1 MPDQDKQAEQ
11 VDVVVIGMGVG
22 GEEVAGK
29 LAESGLTVI
38 GVERELVG
46 GECPYWGCIPSKM
59 MIRGSN
65 LLAEARRIDGIA
77 GTATVEP
84 DFAPVAKRIRDE
96 ATDDWNDQV
105 AVDRFDKLGGR
116 FVRGDARIDGPGR
129 VVVGDT
135 TFTARRGIVIA
146 TGSAPVVPPIAG
158 LDTTPYWTNR
168 EAISTKQVP
177 ESLVVLGGG
186 AIGLE
191 LAQMFARF
199 GSRVTVVE
207 GIDRVLGPEEP
218 EASVLVTEALERDG
232 ITVQTGAKAVRI
244 AREGDETVVTLEDS
258 TTARGAEL
266 LVSVGRHARVGD
278 IGLETVGLDPK
289 AKAVEVDEWMRAGD
303 GIWAVGDVTGVGMFT
318 HMAMYQAGIA
328 INDILQR
335 PGEPAD
341 YRGLARVTFTD
352 PEVGSV
358 GMNEKAARE
367 AGINVRTGFTKVQT
381 SARGWIHGPGGD
393 GVIKLVEDADK
404 GILVGATSA
413 GPVGGEVLSMLTLAV
428 HARVPVATL
437 RTMVYAYPT
446 FHRAVEDA
454 LADLE
459 NGQ

>member
-1 MPDQDKQAEQ
+1 MPDQDKQSQE

-29 LAESGLTVI
+29 LAEAGLTVI

-65 LLAEARRIDGIA
+65 LLAEARRIDGIS

-105 AVDRFDKLGGR
+105 AVDRFEKKGGR
-116 FVRGDARIDGPGR
+116 LIRGNARVDGSGR

-135 TFTARRGIVIA
+135 TFTTRRGIVLA
-146 TGSAPVVPPIAG
+146 SGSAPVVPPIPG
-158 LDTTPYWTNR
+158 LDTTPHWTNR
-168 EAISTKQVP
+168 EAVSTKQVP

-191 LAQMFARF
+191 LAQTFARF

-207 GIDRVLGPEEP
+207 GLDRVLPPEEP
-218 EASVLVTEALERDG
+218 EASALIAEALARDG
-232 ITVQTGAKAVRI
+232 IAVHTGSKAVQV
-244 AREGDETVVTLEDS
+244 AREGDETVVTMEDG

-266 LVSVGRHARVGD
+266 LVSVGRHARVGEL
-278 IGLETVGLDPK
+278 GLETIGMDPK

-303 GIWAVGDVTGVGMFT
+303 GVWAIGDVTGVGMFT

-328 INDILQR
+328 ISDILQR

-358 GMNEKAARE
+358 GMTEQAARD
-367 AGINVRTGFTKVQT
+367 AGIEVRAGFTKVQT
-381 SARGWIHGPGGD
+381 SARGWIHGPGGE
-393 GVIKLVEDADK
+393 GVIKLVEDASK

-428 HARVPVATL
+428 HARIPVATL

-446 FHRAVEDA
+446 FHRAVMDA

-459 NGQ
+459 SQ

>member
-1 MPDQDKQAEQ
+1 MPNQDEQ

-29 LAESGLTVI
+29 LAEAGLAVV

-59 MIRGSN
+59 MIRGAN
-65 LLAEARRIDGIA
+65 LLAEARRIDGVS
-77 GTATVEP
+77 GKATVDP

-105 AVDRFDKLGGR
+105 AADRFEKKGGR
-116 FVRGDARIDGPGR
+116 LVRESARLDGPGR

-146 TGSAPVVPPIAG
+146 TGSAPVVPPIPG
-158 LDTTPYWTNR
+158 LDSTPYWTNR
-168 EAISTKQVP
+168 EAIATKTVP

-207 GIDRVLGPEEP
+207 GLDRILGPEEP
-218 EASVLVTEALERDG
+218 ESSALIAEAFERDG
-232 ITVQTGAKAVRI
+232 ITVQTGSKAVQV
-244 AREGDETVVTLEDS
+244 AREGDETVVTLES
-258 TTARGAEL
+258 GTTARGAEL
-266 LVSVGRHARVGD
+266 LVSVGRSARVGEL
-278 IGLETVGLDPK
+278 GLETIGMDPK
-289 AKAVEVDEWMRAGD
+289 AKVVEVDEWMRAAD

-335 PGEPAD
+335 SGEPAD

-358 GMNEKAARE
+358 GMTEQAARD
-367 AGINVRTGFTKVQT
+367 AGHQRAHRLHEG
-381 SARGWIHGPGGD
+381 
-393 GVIKLVEDADK
+393 ADI
-404 GILVGATSA
+404 G
-413 GPVGGEVLSMLTLAV
+413 
-428 HARVPVATL
+428 ARVDP
-437 RTMVYAYPT
+437 RSG
-446 FHRAVEDA
+446 R
-454 LADLE
+454 
-459 NGQ
+459 

>member
-1 MPDQDKQAEQ
+1 MTEQDEE

-29 LAESGLTVI
+29 LAEAGLTVI

-59 MIRGSN
+59 MIRAAN
-65 LLAEARRIDGIA
+65 LLAEARRIDGVS
-77 GTATVEP
+77 GTATVKP
-84 DFAPVAKRIRDE
+84 DFAPVAQRIRDE

-105 AVDRFDKLGGR
+105 AVDRFESKGGR
-116 FVRGDARIDGPGR
+116 LLRGNARVDGPGR
-129 VVVGDT
+129 VVVGDA
-135 TFTARRGIVIA
+135 TFTTRRGIVIA
-146 TGSAPVVPPIAG
+146 TGSAPVVPPIPG
-158 LDTTPYWTNR
+158 LDDTPYWTNR
-168 EAISTKQVP
+168 EAISAKQPP

-207 GIDRVLGPEEP
+207 GLDRVLGPEEP
-218 EASVLVTEALERDG
+218 EASALITEALERDG
-232 ITVQTGAKAVRI
+232 ITVRTGAKAVQV
-244 AREGDETVVTLEDS
+244 AREGDETVVTMEDG

-266 LVSVGRHARVGD
+266 LVSVGRRARVGE
-278 IGLETVGLDPK
+278 IGLETIGIDPK

-303 GIWAVGDVTGVGMFT
+303 GVWAVGDVTAVGMFT

-358 GMNEKAARE
+358 GMNEKAARD
-367 AGINVRTGFTKVQT
+367 AGIDVRTGVTKVQT

-393 GVIKLVEDADK
+393 GVIKLVEDAEA

-428 HARVPVATL
+428 HARIPVAQL

-446 FHRAVEDA
+446 FHRGVQDA
-454 LADLE
+454 LADLDS
-459 NGQ
+459 GQ

>member
-1 MPDQDKQAEQ
+1 MPQQDEQVEQ

-29 LAESGLTVI
+29 LAEAGLAVI

-59 MIRGSN
+59 MIRGAN
-65 LLAEARRIDGIA
+65 LLTEARRIDGVA
-77 GTATVEP
+77 GTATVHA

-105 AVDRFDKLGGR
+105 AADRFEKKGGR
-116 FVRGDARIDGPGR
+116 LVRASARLDGPGR

-135 TFTARRGIVIA
+135 AFRSRRGIVIA
-146 TGSAPVVPPIAG
+146 TGSAPVVPPIPG
-158 LDTTPYWTNR
+158 LDSTPYWTNR
-168 EAISTKQVP
+168 EAIASKTVP

-186 AIGLE
+186 AVGLE
-191 LAQMFARF
+191 LAQAFARF

-207 GIDRVLGPEEP
+207 GLDRVLGPEEP
-218 EASVLVTEALERDG
+218 EASALVTEALQRDG
-232 ITVQTGAKAVRI
+232 ITVQTGSKAVQV
-244 AREGDETVVTLEDS
+244 AREGGETVVTLDS
-258 TTARGAEL
+258 GTTARGAEL
-266 LVSVGRHARVGD
+266 LVSVGRQARVGEL
-278 IGLETVGLDPK
+278 GLDTIGLDPK
-289 AKAVEVDEWMRAGD
+289 AKTVAVDEWMRAGE
-303 GIWAVGDVTGVGMFT
+303 GVWAVGDVTGVGMFT

-328 INDILQR
+328 LDDILQR

-358 GMNEKAARE
+358 GMSEQAARD
-367 AGINVRTGFTKVQT
+367 AGITVRTGMTKVQT

-393 GVIKLVEDADK
+393 GTIKLVEDADK

-428 HARVPVATL
+428 HARIPVATL

-446 FHRAVEDA
+446 FHRAVQDA
-454 LADLE
+454 LNDLPT
-459 NGQ
+459 GQ

>member
-1 MPDQDKQAEQ
+1 MPDQDEQ

-29 LAESGLTVI
+29 LAEAGLAVI

-65 LLAEARRIDGIA
+65 LLAEARRIDGVS
-77 GTATVEP
+77 GTATVDP

-105 AVDRFDKLGGR
+105 AADRFEKKGGR
-116 FVRGDARIDGPGR
+116 LVRESARVDGPGR

-135 TFTARRGIVIA
+135 AFTTRRGIVMA
-146 TGSAPVVPPIAG
+146 TGSAPVVPPIPG
-158 LDTTPYWTNR
+158 LDTTSYWTNR

-177 ESLVVLGGG
+177 DSLVVLGGG

-207 GIDRVLGPEEP
+207 GLDRVLGPEEP
-218 EASVLVTEALERDG
+218 ESSALIADALERDG
-232 ITVQTGAKAVRI
+232 ITVKTGSKAVNV
-244 AREGDETVVTLEDS
+244 AREGGETVVTLES
-258 TTARGAEL
+258 GTTARGAEL
-266 LVSVGRHARVGD
+266 LVSVGRRARVGEL
-278 IGLETVGLDPK
+278 GLETIGLDPK
-289 AKAVEVDEWMRAGD
+289 AHAVEVDEWMRAGE
-303 GIWAVGDVTGVGMFT
+303 GVWAVGDVTGVGMFT

-328 INDILQR
+328 INDILQQ

-358 GMNEKAARE
+358 GMTEKAARD
-367 AGINVRTGFTKVQT
+367 AGINVRTGSTKVQT

-428 HARVPVATL
+428 HARIPVATL

-446 FHRAVEDA
+446 FHRGVQDA
-454 LADLE
+454 LANLPS
-459 NGQ
+459 GQ